1 MPRAGRPAAHAFSV
15 KTRADLS
22 PREVQALGRPRRRGF
37 PDSPEDVFIICKGR
51 MHMTEAQ
58 PPVLVLP
65 HATLASVRGTSPQGM
80 LPRTPFDESERKKL
94 TKSSGL
100 AEAYAPVVSSRIG
113 QDQEDDGWR
122 FRRRAWTLQV
132 VAGAGSSM
140 GSGAGHKERILR
152 TLARQFLELACP
164 IS

>member
-1 MPRAGRPAAHAFSV
+1 MTVGNEDAVTGND
-15 KTRADLS
+15 T
-22 PREVQALGRPRRRGF
+22 LGNGNLVMIGN
-37 PDSPEDVFIICKGR
+37 DSPEDVFIICKGR

-100 AEAYAPVVSSRIG
+100 AEAYAPVVSSHIG